1 MLHRYAFGE
10 CYFECNK
17 DQADELLEKQKDAVA
32 KEMSG
37 IDEELASIRDTLA
50 KLKKQLYAKFGS
62 NINLEEG

>member
-1 MLHRYAFGE
+1 
-10 CYFECNK
+10 
-17 DQADELLEKQKDAVA
+17 
-32 KEMSG
+32 MSG